1 MKADPETLSAPEAAR
16 LLGVKLPTLY
26 SYVSRGLL
34 RSAPGDEGRARRY
47 PRNEVERLLARRRG
61 RGSAI
66 PGSALRFGEPV
77 LESSVTRIGPGGPEY
92 RGIPLHLLLE
102 DRLGFECVAELLWT
116 GSLPEAGAPLAAG
129 WEPRDLGVPV
139 SALLRLLPSG
149 SRPLSALRLVVPA
162 LAVAD
167 AGRYDV
173 RPEAVLPRGRTL
185 VRRLAAA
192 LALPLDPGRVPD
204 ALAAPSTA
212 HAVAVALGARPG
224 PRTLEA
230 LETALI
236 VCADHELN
244 ASTFA
249 ARVTASTRADLYAC
263 ISAALG
269 ALSGPLHGGG
279 TEQVEAIVE
288 EIGSPEQAE
297 RVMHERLRRG
307 ELIPGFGHP
316 LYRGGGDP
324 RTPPLLACA
333 RERGTRSRPARA
345 LLGLVDAAAG
355 AGRPPANVDVGL
367 VAVCAALG
375 LPPGAPAGVFAVGRC
390 AGWIA
395 HVLEQLEAGFLV
407 RPRARW
413 TGDA

>member
-1 MKADPETLSAPEAAR
+1 MPALAETLSAAEAAR

-26 SYVSRGLL
+26 AYVSRGLL
-34 RSAPGDEGRARRY
+34 QSAPGEGGRARRY
-47 PRNEVERLLARRRG
+47 PRSEVERLLARRRG
-61 RGSAI
+61 RAATG

-77 LESSVTRIGPGGPEY
+77 LESSVTRIGERGPEY
-92 RGIPLHLLLE
+92 RGLPLGDLLE
-102 DRLGFECVAELLWT
+102 DGYGFEPVAELLWT
-116 GSLPEAGAPLAAG
+116 GSLPERDAPPAPG
-129 WEPRDLGVPV
+129 WDPVDLGVRQ
-139 SALLRLLPSG
+139 ADLLRLLPPG
-149 SRPLSALRLVVPA
+149 SRPLAALRLAVPA
-162 LAVAD
+162 LALAD

-173 RPEAVLPRGRTL
+173 RPEALLPRGRTL

-192 LALPLDPGRVPD
+192 LALPLDPGRVAD
-204 ALAAPSTA
+204 ALGAPSTA

-230 LETALI
+230 LEVAL
-236 VCADHELN
+236 VACADHELN

-263 ISAALG
+263 VSAALG

-333 RERGTRSRPARA
+333 RDSRTRSARA
-345 LLGLVDAAAG
+345 LLGLVDAAAR
-355 AGRPPANVDVGL
+355 AGRPSPNIDVGL
-367 VAVCAALG
+367 VAVCASLG
-375 LPPGAPAGVFAVGRC
+375 LAPGAAAGLFAVGRC